1 MLQLSN
7 AAAAIASFRSAAA
20 TAGIPCIHLQ
30 VEGFGLKPYGA
41 QIPVIINALGISSV
55 TDYCWQH
62 CAYTVLCLFSVW
74 FRYREPRPALRP
86 RHVWVSDNG
95 LCELRSGLHQ

>member
-7 AAAAIASFRSAAA
+7 AAAAVASFRAAA
-20 TAGIPCIHLQ
+20 AAAGIPCIHLQ

-41 QIPVIINALGISSV
+41 QIPEVINALGISSV

-62 CAYTVLCLFSVW
+62 CAYAGCVCF
-74 FRYREPRPALRP
+74 
-86 RHVWVSDNG
+86 HVVPVP
-95 LCELRSGLHQ
+95 